1 MKAVDFVACDRDM
14 YARFAVGAV
23 GQGDE
28 AFAFEETGSVVEF
41 DYVEVV
47 GAAKG
52 FDVEIELAVLT

>member
-1 MKAVDFVACDRDM
+1 M
-14 YARFAVGAV
+14 YTRFAVGAV

-47 GAAKG
+47 GAAQG